1 MPSDRDLRRR
11 APQREVDMGT
21 DAESAYKESAPD
33 TAGAN
38 ERSRSSVATRGKRMT
53 RVLIADDHAVVRAG
67 LRQFLEEDR
76 SIVEIGE
83 AATGSE
89 TLDKLRTG
97 SWDLVIL
104 DIFMPD
110 RSGLDILKQIQASH
124 PATKILIISGLP
136 ERQYA
141 LNAIKAGA
149 SGYLAKDSAP
159 EELLKA
165 VDTVLRGRR
174 YVSPTL
180 AELLVEDLNNEGDQ
194 PLHARLSEREFQ
206 IFCKL
211 AAGRSVSEIAAEL
224 FLSVKTVSTYRSR
237 VLEKMSFATNAD
249 LTLYAVRNGMIQ

>member
-1 MPSDRDLRRR
+1 M
-11 APQREVDMGT
+11 
-21 DAESAYKESAPD
+21 
-33 TAGAN
+33 
-38 ERSRSSVATRGKRMT
+38 SRI
-53 RVLIADDHAVVRAG
+53 LIADDHAVVRAG

-76 SIVEIGE
+76 TIRDIGE
-83 AATGSE
+83 AATGNE
-89 TLDKLRTG
+89 TLDQLRAG

-104 DIFMPD
+104 DIYMPD
-110 RSGLDILKQIQASH
+110 RSGLDILKQIQSSH
-124 PATKILIISGLP
+124 PDTKVLIISGLP

-149 SGYLAKDSAP
+149 SGYLAKDAAP

-165 VDTVLRGRR
+165 VRTVLRGRR

-180 AELLVEDLNNEGDQ
+180 AELLVDDLNQDSDQ

-211 AAGRSVSEIAAEL
+211 AAGRSVSEIAGEL

-237 VLEKMSFATNAD
+237 VLEKMSFSNNAD